1 MVKKNPSSARTS
13 ATAPPREQKRAPCAE
28 NGENVGNDNM
38 HMCSIRRSCRERSS
52 VERYVPTL
60 QSKRTEQH
68 QQGARFHV
76 TPMNEW
82 QWLVKKMNCC
92 VRNTLDWRRG
102 HPLPRP
108 LAPCW
113 LLPCK
118 DDTAVEIAQHRTELQ
133 GLGWKLLT
141 CEPHVVARIGNKA
154 NLHAYATELGLL
166 EHLPLHYSTPQTA
179 SYPCMLKAAVGEH
192 GRDVFIV
199 DSADDVAQKAA
210 GDFESER
217 WLLQELCAGNTE
229 YATSLLVVD
238 GDIIDAICTSYVYDK
253 EVYVWP
259 YVQEARAAS
268 LLSREGR
275 RTHFPT
281 RCCTPCSA
289 HAGPHKATIFKRR
302 SRSTP

>member
-1 MVKKNPSSARTS
+1 
-13 ATAPPREQKRAPCAE
+13 
-28 NGENVGNDNM
+28 
-38 HMCSIRRSCRERSS
+38 
-52 VERYVPTL
+52 
-60 QSKRTEQH
+60 
-68 QQGARFHV
+68 
-76 TPMNEW
+76 
-82 QWLVKKMNCC
+82 
-92 VRNTLDWRRG
+92 
-102 HPLPRP
+102 
-108 LAPCW
+108 
-113 LLPCK
+113 
-118 DDTAVEIAQHRTELQ
+118 
-133 GLGWKLLT
+133 
-141 CEPHVVARIGNKA
+141 
-154 NLHAYATELGLL
+154 
-166 EHLPLHYSTPQTA
+166 
-179 SYPCMLKAAVGEH
+179 MLKAAVGEH